1 MDDIDLKS
9 PLFAHECLGA
19 YEISDDILDDDTTDK
34 KIPRKSHSTLGKE
47 DIDLN
52 DPTLEE
58 FPCDREAI
66 MGTLRKIQSSHS
78 DSAVVMDDDPNSSY
92 NSNRRSSIGSSD
104 GEGASSRRIAR
115 SSHGSSGRNQPAAG
129 LGAIEE

>member
-1 MDDIDLKS
+1 M
-9 PLFAHECLGA
+9 
-19 YEISDDILDDDTTDK
+19 
-34 KIPRKSHSTLGKE
+34 KIPRKSHSTLGR
-47 DIDLN
+47 DDMDLN

-78 DSAVVMDDDPNSSY
+78 DSAVVMEDDP
-92 NSNRRSSIGSSD
+92 NRRSSIGSSD
-104 GEGASSRRIAR
+104 GESASARRLAR
-115 SSHGSSGRNQPAAG
+115 SSHGSTGRNKPAAG

>member
-1 MDDIDLKS
+1 M
-9 PLFAHECLGA
+9 
-19 YEISDDILDDDTTDK
+19 
-34 KIPRKSHSTLGKE
+34 KIPRKSNSTLGGD

-78 DSAVVMDDDPNSSY
+78 DSAVLMDDDPNSSY
-92 NSNRRSSIGSSD
+92 NPNRLSSTGSSD
-104 GEGASSRRIAR
+104 GESASSRRIAR
-115 SSHGSSGRNQPAAG
+115 SSHGSTGRSNPAAG
-129 LGAIEE
+129 LGSIEE